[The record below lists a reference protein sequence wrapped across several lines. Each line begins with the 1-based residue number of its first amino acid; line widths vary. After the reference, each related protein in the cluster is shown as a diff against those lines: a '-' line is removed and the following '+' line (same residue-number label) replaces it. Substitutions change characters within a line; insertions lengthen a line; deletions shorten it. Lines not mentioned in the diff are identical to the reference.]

1 MNANARLTT
10 LTRIGFAARG
20 LLYIVIAVLVLRTGR
35 AEDQSGALEYLR
47 EGGGQFLL
55 GVMAAGL
62 AAYGIWR
69 LSDAAFDLERHG
81 SDRRGVFERLG
92 AGASGVVHLFF
103 SWQSVRL
110 MRGVALSGDGTQEGA
125 QTALQ
130 MPGGWALVIVGGII
144 LLAVAAVQLMKA
156 VKGSFLR
163 YIDPSIAR
171 RPWVQWC
178 GRAGYA
184 ARGLVFLISGYF
196 LVRAGMEGQAD
207 EAGGMARV
215 LAWLS
220 SPFDVIISAGLL
232 AFGLFTLVEAR
243 YRRLHDVPVDQAI
256 RRATSWS

>member
-35 AEDQSGALEYLR
+35 AEDQSGALEYLDQ
-47 EGGGQFLL
+47 GGGQFLL
-55 GVMAAGL
+55 GIIAAGL

-69 LSDAAFDLERHG
+69 LADACFNIEQHG
-81 SDRRGVFERLG
+81 SDRKGLLERAG
-92 AGASGVVHLFF
+92 AGASGVVHLFM
-103 SWQSVRL
+103 SWQAIEL
-110 MRGVALSGDGTQEGA
+110 MRGSAVSGDGTQEGT

-130 MPGGWALVIVGGII
+130 MPGGWALVIIGALVLLVVG
-144 LLAVAAVQLMKA
+144 VVQLVKA
-156 VKGSFLR
+156 IKGSFLR
-163 YIDPSIAR
+163 YLEPSIAR
-171 RPWVQWC
+171 QSWVQWS

-196 LVRAGMEGQAD
+196 LMRAGMEGQAD

-215 LAWLS
+215 LSWLS
-220 SPFDVIISAGLL
+220 SPYDLVIGAGLL

-243 YRRLHDVPVDQAI
+243 YRMLHDVPVDKAI
-256 RRATSWS
+256 QGAASWR